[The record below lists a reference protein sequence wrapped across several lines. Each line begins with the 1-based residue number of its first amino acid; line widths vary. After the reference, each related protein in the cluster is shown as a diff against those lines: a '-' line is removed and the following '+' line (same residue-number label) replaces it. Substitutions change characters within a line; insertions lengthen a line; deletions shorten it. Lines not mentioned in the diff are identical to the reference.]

1 MDREREGEIQ
11 SGKEAR
17 EGVELEREG
26 KRAREVNQR
35 SETRMRCRERER
47 ERRRKGARKQGVRG
61 HLCGFSAELQ
71 PLCD

>member
-47 ERRRKGARKQGVRG
+47 EREEEKGSKEARSERPS
-61 HLCGFSAELQ
+61 LWL
-71 PLCD
+71 